1 MNNTAA
7 GPGHAPRP
15 VRHKDLPAT
24 LYGIRHHG
32 PGSARSVRAALAE
45 QCPDIVLIEGP
56 PEADGLVALAADEE
70 MRPPVALLGY
80 VPGEPQQAA
89 FWPFAVFSPEW
100 QAIGYALRAGVPVR
114 FCDLPAAHQLAMTG
128 RDVPSA
134 RTDPVAELATAAG
147 YDDPERWWEDVVE
160 HVPGSAVFDALAEAI
175 GILRADAAEPDPRD
189 AIREAHM
196 RKVLRRTVRDGFE
209 RIAVVCGAWHV
220 PALRDLPP
228 AVADDRLLRGLPKA
242 KASLTW
248 VPWTYGRLSYASGYG
263 AGIRSPGWYD
273 HLFCSPGQPVERW
286 LAKAAAVLRDEGIP
300 ASPAHVIESVR
311 LAEALAALRGRPL
324 AGLEEVTEAAHS
336 VLCEGSDLLT
346 ALIQRR
352 LVVGERLGTVPPAT
366 PMVPLQRDLQDQQ
379 RHLRLRPEAEP
390 RDYDLDLRKPNDLA
404 RSRLLYRL
412 ALLQVAWGTPQQSRT
427 ANIGTF
433 RESWQL
439 TWRPELDLAL
449 IEASMWGSTVA
460 AAAAQ
465 RARSIAADATAL
477 NELTALAERCP
488 LADLGDALPAV
499 LAAVRDRA
507 ALEGDV
513 THLMA
518 ALPAVVR
525 AARYGDVRGTDPTRL
540 GEVAIEMITRICAG
554 LPVAVASLDE
564 TAEQAM
570 RERIDAV
577 NSATGLLVDGTSRDR
592 WLDTLA
598 ALARGDDPPRPPR
611 AGMAPRCPPL
621 ISGRLTRLLLDA
633 GRITTGGGCPDVPR
647 TVRRGPRPGRR
658 GLGRG
663 VPGRQR
669 PAARPRRQA
678 PRPGGRLAG
687 RAERGRLHRR
697 AARAAADVRRVR
709 ATGTA
714 GDRAAGRAARRQRP
728 PSCRRRVGHRRPRLR
743 AGVACDRGRGFDSRA
758 HPASGIVTA
767 GHDERMRR
775 WRLMLGEKA
784 GMPVPL
790 GGGDVRID
798 AALIFI
804 LISDLFEGGDRDEM
818 LRRIADVTAAGTQVI
833 ALLALSDDGAPGY
846 DHENAAALAG
856 LGVTAFACTPDAFGD
871 LMAAAIE
878 RRHRARGRGEHRRV
892 PEAGAQDERVRPG

>member
-1 MNNTAA
+1 M
-7 GPGHAPRP
+7 
-15 VRHKDLPAT
+15 
-24 LYGIRHHG
+24 
-32 PGSARSVRAALAE
+32 RAALAE
-45 QCPDIVLIEGP
+45 QRPDVVLIEGP

-100 QAIGYALRAGVPVR
+100 QAIGYALGAGVPVR
-114 FCDLPAAHQLAMTG
+114 FCDLPAAHQLAMAD
-128 RDVPSA
+128 RDVPPA
-134 RTDPVAELATAAG
+134 RTDPVAELAAAAG

-175 GILRADAAEPDPRD
+175 GILRADAAEPDSRD

-209 RIAVVCGAWHV
+209 RIAVICGAWHV

-228 AVADDRLLRGLPKA
+228 AAADDRLLRGLPKV

-263 AGIRSPGWYD
+263 AGVRSPGWYD

-300 ASPAHVIESVR
+300 ASSAHVIESVR

-465 RARSIAADATAL
+465 RARSIAAGATAL
-477 NELTALAERCP
+477 DELTALTERCL

-518 ALPAVVR
+518 ALPALVR
-525 AARYGDVRGTDPTRL
+525 AARYGDVRGTDPARL

-564 TAEQAM
+564 TAAHAM

-577 NSATGLLVDGTSRDR
+577 NSATGLLADGASRDR

-598 ALARGDDPPRPPR
+598 VLARGDDPPDPPAR
-611 AGMAPRCPPL
+611 AWPGGTTPPDPPARAWPPGALLL

-633 GRITTGGGCPDVPR
+633 GRITTDEAG
-647 TVRRGPRPGRR
+647 VRMSRALSAAAPA
-658 GLGRG
+658 
-663 VPGRQR
+663 
-669 PAARPRRQA
+669 PAAA
-678 PRPGGRLAG
+678 GWAEGFLAG
-687 RAERGRLHRR
+687 
-697 AARAAADVRRVR
+697 
-709 ATGTA
+709 
-714 GDRAAGRAARRQRP
+714 
-728 PSCRRRVGHRRPRLR
+728 
-743 AGVACDRGRGFDSRA
+743 
-758 HPASGIVTA
+758 SGLLLV
-767 GHDERMRR
+767 HDD
-775 WRLMLGEKA
+775 K
-784 GMPVPL
+784 
-790 GGGDVRID
+790 
-798 AALIFI
+798 
-804 LISDLFEGGDRDEM
+804 
-818 LRRIADVTAAGTQVI
+818 
-833 ALLALSDDGAPGY
+833 LLALADGW
-846 DHENAAALAG
+846 LAG
-856 LGVTAFACTPDAFGD
+856 LSADTFAAVLPALRRTFGGF
-871 LMAAAIE
+871 APPE
-878 RRHRARGRGEHRRV
+878 RRAIGQQAARLDGSGRRPAVVASATDDLDSERASLAASGVALILGLTQRT
-892 PEAGAQDERVRPG
+892 AS

>member
-1 MNNTAA
+1 M
-7 GPGHAPRP
+7 
-15 VRHKDLPAT
+15 
-24 LYGIRHHG
+24 
-32 PGSARSVRAALAE
+32 RAALAE
-45 QCPDIVLIEGP
+45 QHPDVVLIEGP

-100 QAIGYALRAGVPVR
+100 QAIGYALGAGVPVR
-114 FCDLPAAHQLAMTG
+114 FCDLPAAHQLAMAD
-128 RDVPSA
+128 RDVPLA
-134 RTDPVAELATAAG
+134 RTDPVAELAAAAG
-147 YDDPERWWEDVVE
+147 YGDPERWWEDVVE
-160 HVPGSAVFDALAEAI
+160 HVPGPAVFDALAEAI
-175 GILRADAAEPDPRD
+175 GILRADAEEADSRD

-196 RKVLRRTVRDGFE
+196 RKVLRRTVREGFE
-209 RIAVVCGAWHV
+209 RIAVICGAWHV

-228 AVADDRLLRGLPKA
+228 AAADDRLLRGLPKV

-248 VPWTYGRLSYASGYG
+248 VPWTYGRLSYTSGYG
-263 AGIRSPGWYD
+263 AGVRSPGWYD

-286 LAKAAAVLRDEGIP
+286 LAKAAAVLREEGIP

-379 RHLRLRPEAEP
+379 RHLRLRPEAHP
-390 RDYDLDLRKPNDLA
+390 RDYDLDLRKPTDLA
-404 RSRLLYRL
+404 RSRLLYQL

-427 ANIGTF
+427 RNIGTF

-477 NELTALAERCP
+477 DELTALAERCL

-518 ALPAVVR
+518 ALPALVR
-525 AARYGDVRGTDPTRL
+525 AARYGDVRGTDPARL
-540 GEVAIEMITRICAG
+540 GEVAVEMLIRICAG

-564 TAEQAM
+564 TAAHAM

-577 NSATGLLVDGTSRDR
+577 NSAAGLLADGASRDR

-598 ALARGDDPPRPPR
+598 ALARGRPPRPPR
-611 AGMAPRCPPL
+611 AGMARGTTPQTPPRGHGPGDAPQTPPRGHGPRCPPV

-633 GRITTGGGCPDVPR
+633 GRISTDEAGVRMSRALSAAAPAAAAAGWAEGFLAGSGLLLVHDDRLLALADGWLAGLSADAFTAVLPALRRTFGGFAPPE
-647 TVRRGPRPGRR
+647 RRAIGQQAARLDGSGRR
-658 GLGRG
+658 PAVAASATDDLDSERAALAASGVALILGLT
-663 VPGRQR
+663 
-669 PAARPRRQA
+669 
-678 PRPGGRLAG
+678 
-687 RAERGRLHRR
+687 RR
-697 AARAAADVRRVR
+697 AA
-709 ATGTA
+709 
-714 GDRAAGRAARRQRP
+714 
-728 PSCRRRVGHRRPRLR
+728 S
-743 AGVACDRGRGFDSRA
+743 
-758 HPASGIVTA
+758 
-767 GHDERMRR
+767 
-775 WRLMLGEKA
+775 
-784 GMPVPL
+784 
-790 GGGDVRID
+790 
-798 AALIFI
+798 
-804 LISDLFEGGDRDEM
+804 
-818 LRRIADVTAAGTQVI
+818 
-833 ALLALSDDGAPGY
+833 
-846 DHENAAALAG
+846 
-856 LGVTAFACTPDAFGD
+856 
-871 LMAAAIE
+871 
-878 RRHRARGRGEHRRV
+878 
-892 PEAGAQDERVRPG
+892 

>member
-1 MNNTAA
+1 M
-7 GPGHAPRP
+7 
-15 VRHKDLPAT
+15 
-24 LYGIRHHG
+24 
-32 PGSARSVRAALAE
+32 RAALAE
-45 QCPDIVLIEGP
+45 QRPDVVLIEGP
-56 PEADGLVALAADEE
+56 PEADGLVALAADDE

-80 VPGEPQQAA
+80 VPGEPQRAA

-100 QAIGYALRAGVPVR
+100 QAIGYALDAGIPVR
-114 FCDLPAAHQLAMTG
+114 FCDLPAAHQLAMTMEAG
-128 RDVPSA
+128 EEGGDAPRVRA
-134 RTDPVAELATAAG
+134 DPVAGLATAAG

-160 HVPGSAVFDALAEAI
+160 HVPGPAVFDALAEAI
-175 GILRADAAEPDPRD
+175 GILRAGAEEADSRD

-196 RKVLRRTVRDGFE
+196 RKVLRRTVREGFE

-228 AVADDRLLRGLPKA
+228 AAADDRLLRGLPKV

-286 LAKAAAVLRDEGIP
+286 LAKAAAVMRDEGIP

-324 AGLEEVTEAAHS
+324 AGLEEVTEAARS

-379 RHLRLRPEAEP
+379 RHLRLRPEAAP
-390 RDYDLDLRKPNDLA
+390 RDYDLDLRKPTDLA

-412 ALLQVAWGTPQQSRT
+412 ALLQVAWGTPQESRT
-427 ANIGTF
+427 RNIGTF

-465 RARSIAADATAL
+465 RARSAAADATVL
-477 NELTALAERCP
+477 DELTALAERCL
-488 LADLGDALPAV
+488 LADLGDALPTV

-518 ALPAVVR
+518 ALPALVR
-525 AARYGDVRGTDPTRL
+525 AARYGDVRGTDPARL
-540 GEVAIEMITRICAG
+540 GEVAVEMLIRICAG
-554 LPVAVASLDE
+554 LPAAVASLDE
-564 TAEQAM
+564 TAAHAM

-577 NSATGLLVDGTSRDR
+577 NSATGLLADGASRIR

-598 ALARGDDPPRPPR
+598 VLARGDDPPGPPR
-611 AGMAPRCPPL
+611 AGTAPRCPPL

-633 GRITTGGGCPDVPR
+633 GRITADEAGVRMSRALSAAAPAPAAAGWAEGFLAGSGLLLVHDDKLLTLADGWLAGLSADAFAAVLPALRRTFGGFAPPERRAIGQQAARLMKGDGEVGGGR
-647 TVRRGPRPGRR
+647 
-658 GLGRG
+658 
-663 VPGRQR
+663 R
-669 PAARPRRQA
+669 PAVVASA
-678 PRPGGRLAG
+678 TDDLDSE
-687 RAERGRLHRR
+687 RAAL
-697 AARAAADVRRVR
+697 AARAV
-709 ATGTA
+709 
-714 GDRAAGRAARRQRP
+714 
-728 PSCRRRVGHRRPRLR
+728 
-743 AGVACDRGRGFDSRA
+743 
-758 HPASGIVTA
+758 
-767 GHDERMRR
+767 
-775 WRLMLGEKA
+775 
-784 GMPVPL
+784 
-790 GGGDVRID
+790 
-798 AALIFI
+798 ALI
-804 LISDLFEGGDRDEM
+804 LGLT
-818 LRRIADVTAAGTQVI
+818 RR
-833 ALLALSDDGAPGY
+833 APS
-846 DHENAAALAG
+846 
-856 LGVTAFACTPDAFGD
+856 
-871 LMAAAIE
+871 
-878 RRHRARGRGEHRRV
+878 
-892 PEAGAQDERVRPG
+892 

>member
-1 MNNTAA
+1 MNSTVA

-45 QCPDIVLIEGP
+45 QRPDVVLIEGP

-80 VPGEPQQAA
+80 VPGEPQRAA

-100 QAIGYALRAGVPVR
+100 QAIGYALGAGIPVR
-114 FCDLPAAHQLAMTG
+114 FCDLPAAHQLAMTMKG
-128 RDVPSA
+128 AGEVGGDAPRV

-160 HVPGSAVFDALAEAI
+160 HVPGPAVFDALAEAI
-175 GILRADAAEPDPRD
+175 GMLRADAAEADSRD

-196 RKVLRRTVRDGFE
+196 RKVLRRTVREGFE

-228 AVADDRLLRGLPKA
+228 AAADDRLLRGLPKV

-324 AGLEEVTEAAHS
+324 AGLEEVTEAARS

-379 RHLRLRPEAEP
+379 RHLRLRPEAAP

-412 ALLQVAWGTPQQSRT
+412 ALLQVAWGTPQESRT
-427 ANIGTF
+427 RNIGTF

-477 NELTALAERCP
+477 DELTALAERCL
-488 LADLGDALPAV
+488 LADLGDALPTV

-518 ALPAVVR
+518 ALPALVR
-525 AARYGDVRGTDPTRL
+525 AARYGDVRGTDPARL
-540 GEVAIEMITRICAG
+540 GEVAVEMITRICAG

-577 NSATGLLVDGTSRDR
+577 NSATGLLVPVRGVQGGSSLAAGAAASRDR

-598 ALARGDDPPRPPR
+598 VLVRGRSRPPPEPPRAGMARGDDPPRPPR
-611 AGMAPRCPPL
+611 VGMAPRCPPL

-633 GRITTGGGCPDVPR
+633 GRITTDEAG
-647 TVRRGPRPGRR
+647 VRMSRALSAAAPA
-658 GLGRG
+658 
-663 VPGRQR
+663 
-669 PAARPRRQA
+669 PAAA
-678 PRPGGRLAG
+678 GWAEGFLAG
-687 RAERGRLHRR
+687 SGLLLVHDDKLLTLADGWLAGLSADAFAAVLPALRRTFGGFAPPERR
-697 AARAAADVRRVR
+697 AI
-709 ATGTA
+709 GQQ
-714 GDRAAGRAARRQRP
+714 AARLMKGEGRWARP
-728 PSCRRRVGHRRPRLR
+728 PACRRRFGH
-743 AGVACDRGRGFDSRA
+743 
-758 HPASGIVTA
+758 
-767 GHDERMRR
+767 
-775 WRLMLGEKA
+775 
-784 GMPVPL
+784 
-790 GGGDVRID
+790 
-798 AALIFI
+798 
-804 LISDLFEGGDRDEM
+804 
-818 LRRIADVTAAGTQVI
+818 
-833 ALLALSDDGAPGY
+833 
-846 DHENAAALAG
+846 
-856 LGVTAFACTPDAFGD
+856 
-871 LMAAAIE
+871 
-878 RRHRARGRGEHRRV
+878 
-892 PEAGAQDERVRPG
+892 